1 MKYILTLDQGTTSCR
16 TVISNELG
24 KAVCIAQQEYTQIY
38 PQAGWVEHNATEIWN
53 TQLQTIKD
61 AVGKARIQY
70 TDIVAIGITNQ
81 RETTV
86 VWDKKTGTPI
96 SNAIVWQDRR
106 TADICD
112 QLKAQHGM
120 IDYVRQNTG
129 LVIDAYFSGTKIKW
143 LLDNIPD
150 ARKKAEDNELLFG
163 TIDTWLI
170 WKLTKGREHVT
181 DYSNASRTM
190 LYNIVKLDW
199 DTKMLLALDIPKSIL
214 PKVKSSSGF
223 FGKTDKSIFEGVEIP
238 ITGVAGDQQ
247 AALFGQACFQEGMA
261 KNTYGTGCFMLMN
274 TGNQLFNSQSGLI
287 STIAWGIDE
296 KIEYAL
302 EGSVFIAGSAVK
314 WLRDGL
320 KILEQTA
327 DSAYFASK
335 VKSAEGVYVVPAF
348 AGLGAPYWDMYARGA
363 IFGLTQ
369 GTNKSHL
376 IRATLD
382 SLAYQTKD
390 VLTAMQKDTQI
401 RLKALRVDG
410 GASVNNLLM
419 QFQADI
425 LGTEVQRPDDI
436 ESTARGATFLAGI
449 GVGIWTKEQV
459 AELWKMD
466 KSFKPKL
473 KQNEVDKL
481 YKGWQEAVKR
491 TMGWTKEI

>member
-16 TVISNELG
+16 TIIYDDVG
-24 KAVCIAQQEYTQIY
+24 KTIATSQLEYTQIY
-38 PQAGWVEHNATEIWN
+38 PQAGWVEHNPLEIWN
-53 TQLQTIKD
+53 TQLQTIKE
-61 AVGKARIQY
+61 AVSQAKISYA
-70 TDIVAIGITNQ
+70 DIAAIGITNQ

-86 VWDKKTGTPI
+86 VWDRETGQAI
-96 SNAIVWQDRR
+96 GNAIVWQDRR

-112 QLKAQHGM
+112 HLKAEKGM

-129 LVIDAYFSGTKIKW
+129 LVIDAYFSATKIKW
-143 LLDNIPD
+143 ILDHYPH
-150 ARKKAEDNELLFG
+150 ARQKAEKGELLFG

-170 WKLTKGREHVT
+170 WQLTKGKEHAT
-181 DYSNASRTM
+181 DFSNASRTM

-199 DTKMLLALDIPKSIL
+199 DSKMLDTLKIPKSML
-214 PKVKSSSGF
+214 PKVKSSAGF
-223 FGKTDKSIFEGVEIP
+223 FGKTDKSIFGGVEIP

-274 TGNQLFNSQSGLI
+274 TGNRLFNSQSGLI
-287 STIAWGIDE
+287 STIAWGIDGQV
-296 KIEYAL
+296 EYAL

-320 KILEQTA
+320 KIIEQA
-327 DSAYFASK
+327 QDSEYFAKK

-348 AGLGAPYWDMYARGA
+348 AGLGTPYWDMYARGA

-369 GTNKSHL
+369 GTTKNHL

-390 VLTAMQKDTQI
+390 VLMAMQKDTHIQ
-401 RLKALRVDG
+401 LKALRVDG

-425 LGTEVQRPDDI
+425 LGTEVQRPTDI
-436 ESTARGATFLAGI
+436 ESTARGAAYLAGI
-449 GVGIWTKEQV
+449 GAKIWTKEQI
-459 AELWKMD
+459 AELWDMD
-466 KSFKPKL
+466 RSFKPKL
-473 KQNEVDKL
+473 KKNEVDKI

-491 TMGWTKEI
+491 SMGWTKEI

>member
-16 TVISNELG
+16 TIIYNQLG
-24 KAVCIAQQEYTQIY
+24 KATSIAQLEYTQIY
-38 PQAGWVEHNATEIWN
+38 PQAGWVEHNALEIWN
-53 TQLQTIKD
+53 TQLQTVKD
-61 AVGKARIQY
+61 AMAKAKIQY
-70 TDIVAIGITNQ
+70 TDIEAIGITNQ

-86 VWDKKTGTPI
+86 VWDKNTGTPI
-96 SNAIVWQDRR
+96 GNAIVWQDRR
-106 TADICD
+106 TAAICD
-112 QLKAQHGM
+112 QLKAEEGM

-129 LVIDAYFSGTKIKW
+129 LVIDAYFSGTKLKW
-143 LLDNIPD
+143 LLDNTLE
-150 ARKKAEDNELLFG
+150 ARQKAENGDLLFG
-163 TIDTWLI
+163 TIDSWLI
-170 WKLTKGREHVT
+170 WNLTKGKEHVT

-190 LYNIVKLDW
+190 LFNIVKLDW
-199 DTKMLLALDIPKSIL
+199 DNKMLSALNIPKNVL
-214 PKVKSSSGF
+214 PKVKSSSGYL
-223 FGKTDKSIFEGVEIP
+223 GKTDKSIFEGAEIP

-274 TGNQLFNSQSGLI
+274 TGNHLFNSQSGLI
-287 STIAWGIDE
+287 STIAWGIE
-296 KIEYAL
+296 GQVEYAL
-302 EGSVFIAGSAVK
+302 EGSVFIAGSAIK

-320 KILEQTA
+320 KILEQAT
-327 DSAYFASK
+327 DSEYFAKK

-348 AGLGAPYWDMYARGA
+348 AGLGTPYWDMYARGA

-369 GTNKSHL
+369 GTTKNHL

-390 VLTAMQKDTQI
+390 VLMAMEKDTQI

-425 LGTEVQRPDDI
+425 LGTDVQRPDDI
-436 ESTARGATFLAGI
+436 ESTARGAAYLAGI
-449 GVGIWTKEQV
+449 GAKLWTKDEV
-459 AELWKMD
+459 AKLWELD

-491 TMGWTKEI
+491 SMGWTLEI

>member
-16 TVISNELG
+16 TVISDQSG
-24 KAVCIAQQEYTQIY
+24 KAICIAQQEYTQIY
-38 PQAGWVEHNATEIWN
+38 PQDGWVEHNAIEIWN

-61 AVGKARIQY
+61 AVGKAGIKY
-70 TDIVAIGITNQ
+70 TDIAAIGITNQ

-86 VWDKKTGTPI
+86 VWDKQTGQPI
-96 SNAIVWQDRR
+96 GNAIVWQDRR
-106 TADICD
+106 TADICK
-112 QLKAQHGM
+112 QLKAQNGM

-143 LLDNIPD
+143 LLDNTAD
-150 ARKKAEDNELLFG
+150 ARRRAEDGELLFG

-170 WKLTKGREHVT
+170 WKLTKGQEHAT

-190 LYNIVKLDW
+190 LYNIVKLEW
-199 DTKMLLALDIPKSIL
+199 DSKMLAALDIPKAML

-223 FGKTDKSIFEGVEIP
+223 FANTDKSLFDGVEIP

-247 AALFGQACFQEGMA
+247 AALFGQGCFHAGMA

-287 STIAWGIDE
+287 STIAWGIDGR
-296 KIEYAL
+296 IEYAL
-302 EGSVFIAGSAVK
+302 EGSVFIAGAAIQ

-320 KILEQTA
+320 KIIEQA
-327 DSAYFASK
+327 SDSEYFAKK

-348 AGLGAPYWDMYARGA
+348 AGLGTPYWDMYARGA
-363 IFGLTQ
+363 VFGLTQ
-369 GTNKSHL
+369 STTKNHL

-425 LGTEVQRPDDI
+425 LGVEVQRPEEI

-449 GVGIWTKEQV
+449 GAKMWTKEQV
-459 AELWKMD
+459 GELWKMD
-466 KSFKPKL
+466 RSFEPKL
-473 KQNEVDKL
+473 DQNEADRL

-491 TMGWTKEI
+491 SMGWAKEI

>member
-16 TVISNELG
+16 TIIYNQLG
-24 KAVCIAQQEYTQIY
+24 KSIGIAQLEYTQIY
-38 PQAGWVEHNATEIWN
+38 PQAGWVEHNAMEIWN

-61 AVGKARIQY
+61 AINQAKIKYEEIA
-70 TDIVAIGITNQ
+70 AIGISNQ

-96 SNAIVWQDRR
+96 ANAIVWQDRR
-106 TADICD
+106 TASICD
-112 QLKAQHGM
+112 ELKTEKGM
-120 IDYVRQNTG
+120 IDYVRENTG
-129 LVIDAYFSGTKIKW
+129 LVIDAYFSATKIKW
-143 LLDNIPD
+143 LLDNVPE
-150 ARKKAEDNELLFG
+150 ARQKANEGELLFG

-170 WKLTKGREHVT
+170 WKLTKGKEHAT

-199 DTKMLLALDIPKSIL
+199 DNKMLSALNIPKNML
-214 PKVKSSSGF
+214 PKVKASAGF
-223 FGKTDKSIFEGVEIP
+223 FGKTDKSVFDGVEIP

-274 TGNQLFNSQSGLI
+274 TGNRLFNSQSGLI
-287 STIAWGIDE
+287 STIAWGIDGQ
-296 KIEYAL
+296 IEYAL
-302 EGSVFIAGSAVK
+302 EGSVFIAGSAIK

-320 KILEQTA
+320 KILEQAT
-327 DSAYFASK
+327 DSEYFAKK

-348 AGLGAPYWDMYARGA
+348 AGLGTPYWDMYARGA

-369 GTNKSHL
+369 GTTKNHL

-401 RLKALRVDG
+401 QLKALRVDG

-419 QFQADI
+419 QFQSDI

-436 ESTARGATFLAGI
+436 ESTARGATYLAGI
-449 GVGIWTKEQV
+449 GAKLWTKEQV
-459 AELWKMD
+459 AEIWELD

-491 TMGWTKEI
+491 AMGWTKEI

>member
-16 TVISNELG
+16 TIIYNDLG
-24 KAVCIAQQEYTQIY
+24 KTIATSQLEYTQIY
-38 PQAGWVEHNATEIWN
+38 PQAGWVEHNAVEIWN
-53 TQLQTIKD
+53 TQLQTIKE
-61 AVGKARIQY
+61 AVSQAKISY
-70 TDIVAIGITNQ
+70 TDIAAIGITNQ

-86 VWDKKTGTPI
+86 VWDKDTGQPLG
-96 SNAIVWQDRR
+96 NAIVWQDRR

-112 QLKAQHGM
+112 QLKAEKGM

-129 LVIDAYFSGTKIKW
+129 LVIDAYFSATKIKW
-143 LLDNIPD
+143 ILDHYPN
-150 ARKKAEDNELLFG
+150 ARKKAEKGELLFG

-170 WKLTKGREHVT
+170 WQLTKGKEHAT

-199 DTKMLLALDIPKSIL
+199 DSKMLDTLKIPKSML
-214 PKVKSSSGF
+214 PKVKPSAGF
-223 FGKTDKSIFEGVEIP
+223 FGKTDKSIFDGVEIP

-274 TGNQLFNSQSGLI
+274 TGNRLFNSQSGLI
-287 STIAWGIDE
+287 STIAWGIDGQ
-296 KIEYAL
+296 IEYAL

-320 KILEQTA
+320 KIIEQA
-327 DSAYFASK
+327 QDSEYFAKK

-348 AGLGAPYWDMYARGA
+348 AGLGTPYWDMYARGA

-369 GTNKSHL
+369 GTTKNHL

-390 VLTAMQKDTQI
+390 VLMAMQKDTHIQ
-401 RLKALRVDG
+401 LKALRVDG

-419 QFQADI
+419 QFQSDI
-425 LGTEVQRPDDI
+425 LGTEVQRPTDI
-436 ESTARGATFLAGI
+436 ESTARGAAYLAGI
-449 GVGIWTKEQV
+449 GAKIWTKEQI
-459 AELWKMD
+459 AELWDMD
-466 KSFKPKL
+466 RSFKPKL
-473 KQNEVDKL
+473 KQHEIDKI

-491 TMGWTKEI
+491 SMGWTKEV

>member
-16 TVISNELG
+16 TVISDESG

-38 PQAGWVEHNATEIWN
+38 PQDGWVEHNAIEIWN
-53 TQLQTIKD
+53 TQVQTIKD
-61 AVGKARIQY
+61 AIGKAGIKY
-70 TDIVAIGITNQ
+70 TDIEAIGITNQ

-86 VWDKKTGTPI
+86 VWDKKTGQPI
-96 SNAIVWQDRR
+96 GNAIVWQDRR
-106 TADICD
+106 TADICN
-112 QLKAQHGM
+112 QLKAQSGM

-129 LVIDAYFSGTKIKW
+129 LVIDAYFSGTKVKW
-143 LLDNIPD
+143 LLDNTAD
-150 ARKKAEDNELLFG
+150 ARRRAEDGELLFG

-170 WKLTKGREHVT
+170 WKLTGGQEHAT

-190 LYNIVKLDW
+190 LYNIVKLEW
-199 DTKMLLALDIPKSIL
+199 DNKMLAALDIPKAML

-223 FGKTDKSIFEGVEIP
+223 FANTDKSLFEGVEIP

-247 AALFGQACFQEGMA
+247 AALFGQGCFHAGMA

-287 STIAWGIDE
+287 STIAWGIDGR
-296 KIEYAL
+296 IEYAL
-302 EGSVFIAGSAVK
+302 EGSVFIAGAAIQ

-320 KILEQTA
+320 KIIEQA
-327 DSAYFASK
+327 SDSEHFAKK

-348 AGLGAPYWDMYARGA
+348 AGLGTPYWDMYARGA
-363 IFGLTQ
+363 VFGLTQ
-369 GTNKSHL
+369 GTTKNHL

-401 RLKALRVDG
+401 GLKALRVDG

-425 LGTEVQRPDDI
+425 LGVEVQRPEEI

-449 GVGIWTKEQV
+449 GAKMWTKEQV
-459 AELWKMD
+459 AELWKMG
-466 KSFKPKL
+466 KSFEPKL
-473 KQNEVDKL
+473 EQNETDRL

-491 TMGWTKEI
+491 TIGWSKEI